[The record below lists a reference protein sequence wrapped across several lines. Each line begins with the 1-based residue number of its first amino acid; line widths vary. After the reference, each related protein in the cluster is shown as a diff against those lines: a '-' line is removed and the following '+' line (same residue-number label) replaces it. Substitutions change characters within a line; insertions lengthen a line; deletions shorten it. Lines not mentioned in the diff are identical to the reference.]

1 METLELV
8 IKHLL
13 SSTEA
18 LAKMGAIAAWV
29 FFTLVLLIDRFLTE
43 RAQKKAAERMVEV
56 RLKDLETDAMMAT
69 AVEKLSDQIKEL
81 RYKIKCGGADAEA

>member
-1 METLELV
+1 METLADI

-29 FFTLVLLIDRFLTE
+29 FFTLVLLIDRFMSE
-43 RAQKKAAERMVEV
+43 RAQKKYAERNVEL
-56 RLKDLETDAMMAT
+56 RLKDLETDVMMAN
-69 AVEKLSDQIKEL
+69 AVEKLSDQIREL
-81 RYKIKCGGADAEA
+81 RYKIKCGGTDA